1 MSAILSK
8 TRFEPQPCPSL
19 SPLAWLLRL
28 LHFHPACR
36 DLPSFVLCSGRPEA
50 DLSEP
55 GLLRSDPVGHMTA
68 RPAQKLQAVF
78 LDVDGT
84 LLDGNHPDLSSSTFD
99 ALRSLQKRGIKVA
112 LNTSRRMAS
121 VLSVPSLARFPFDG
135 YILAGGGEIYDH
147 KRRLLERQT
156 YIPADLKVIFDQC
169 KAMNIPVFFNNQKPN
184 LTLWTEES
192 KRFARKYHLFPLQI
206 KDWSG
211 EEITMITVIDSD
223 PEKIARILEDAP
235 GIRQVSAGPINQD
248 LYPEGVSKGAG
259 VKKCFRPGV
268 WKTPALRRLVTAW
281 LMKACLNRQPCAL
294 PCPGDKVPPSKLP
307 TLSVKT
313 MARIRSLTP
322 SKTVVCLQRFLKAA
336 GNNQVRFFHLE
347 TS

>member
-28 LHFHPACR
+28 LHFHPACH

-259 VKKCFRPGV
+259 VKKMLQAWCMEDACFAAVGDSMADESMFEQA
-268 WKTPALRRLVTAW
+268 ALRIAMPWGQSSTI
-281 LMKACLNRQPCAL
+281 KASDFVCEDHGQDTIAYALKDCGLLAAL
-294 PCPGDKVPPSKLP
+294 PESCRK
-307 TLSVKT
+307 
-313 MARIRSLTP
+313 
-322 SKTVVCLQRFLKAA
+322 
-336 GNNQVRFFHLE
+336 
-347 TS
+347 